1 MMGMPVRY
9 CVRSLYHRRA
19 RSMLT
24 ILGVAVAIFV
34 SVMMLGLSRGLLH
47 STRGTA
53 SPGNVIVLSLGA
65 ESLEFSAIEPAD
77 FQRFQYDGS
86 VAQKDGEPLASPEK
100 LLSTFVHLPREHT
113 SEEPG
118 IVAGS
123 NGYRGAVR
131 GVLPVAFYVHEQVRL
146 TDGKLPVEG
155 YEVIVG
161 RLTAAKLGV
170 PDTALAIGQSISFEG
185 EIWQIVGHF
194 EAPGTL
200 LESEI
205 WARLDDVQ
213 TASRSR
219 DYSAVVLKAQS
230 PTAAE
235 ELVFELTTR
244 TDVRL
249 AAWSETDFFAAAA
262 DRLRPVSMVSIAVT
276 AMLMFAATLAG
287 MNTMFTSILG
297 RTREMAILIVRGYK
311 RLAVLTSFLLESVL
325 LCLAGGVLGGLPAL
339 LLNDLPMRI
348 PMGAFRF
355 AIDGYVVGAGLLL
368 SLVIGAVGA
377 IVPLVNVARRPI
389 VDALR
394 SE

>member
-1 MMGMPVRY
+1 MIGMPIRY
-9 CVRSLYHRRA
+9 CLRSLLHRRA
-19 RSMLT
+19 RSLLT

-34 SVMMLGLSRGLLH
+34 SVLMLGLSRGLLH
-47 STRGTA
+47 STQGTA

-65 ESLEFSAIEPAD
+65 ESMEFSAIEPAD
-77 FQRFQYDGS
+77 FQRFRYEDLILRI
-86 VAQKDGEPLASPEK
+86 DGEPLASPEK
-100 LLSTFVHLPREHT
+100 LLSTFVQLFQAST
-113 SEEPG
+113 SVEP
-118 IVAGS
+118 VFDAGS
-123 NGYRGAVR
+123 NGYRGVVR
-131 GVLPVAFYVHEQVRL
+131 GVWPIAFDVHEQVRL
-146 TDGKLPVEG
+146 IEGKLPESG

-170 PDTALAIGQSISFEG
+170 PEFALAVGQTLSFEG
-185 EIWQIVGHF
+185 EQWRIVGHF

-219 DYSAVVLKAQS
+219 DFSAVVLKAQS
-230 PTAAE
+230 PAAADD
-235 ELVFELTTR
+235 LVFDLSTR

-249 AAWSETDFFAAAA
+249 AAWSEEDFYAAAA
-262 DRLRPVSMVSIAVT
+262 DRLRPVSMVSMAVT
-276 AMLMFAATLAG
+276 VMLMFAATLAG

-311 RLAVLTSFLLESVL
+311 RLAVLKMFLLESVL
-325 LCLAGGVLGGLPAL
+325 LCLAGGMLGVLPAL
-339 LLNDLPMRI
+339 FLNDMPMRI

-355 AIDGYVVGAGLLL
+355 VIDVYVVGIGLLL
-368 SLVIGAVGA
+368 SLIIGVAGA
-377 IVPLVNVARRPI
+377 LAPMIHVARRPV